1 MAGGSDGGGAAIL
14 AAFLANAGIA
24 VAKFVGF
31 VFTGSSAM
39 LAEAV
44 HSVADAGNQG
54 LLALGGRRARRA
66 PTPLHPFGYGRA
78 RYFWSFVVAV
88 VLFSLGGLFS
98 LYEGYHKIAD
108 PHEVSSPLV
117 AFVILGLALVFEAFA
132 LRTAMRHAQPERQG
146 RSWTQYIR
154 TSRSPELPVLLL
166 EDSGAL
172 LGLVFA
178 ITGIALALLTGN
190 PVFDGI
196 GTLAIGLLLV
206 AIAIVLAA
214 EMKSLLLGESA
225 SPEELDRIEAAL
237 TAGTDV
243 RRLIHMATQHLGPE
257 ELLVGAKVEFDSALT
272 VGELTAAIDAAE
284 QRVRAA
290 VPAAT
295 VLYIE
300 PDVFDAARSGS
311 RQRAAATSAAAATA
325 TTKTS
330 PAP

>member
-1 MAGGSDGGGAAIL
+1 MAGGSDSGAAIL
-14 AAFLANAGIA
+14 AAFLANTGIA

-31 VFTGSSAM
+31 LVTGSSAM
-39 LAEAV
+39 LAESV

-108 PHEVSSPLV
+108 PHDVDSPLV
-117 AFVILGLALVFEAFA
+117 AFVILGLALVFEGFA
-132 LRTAMRHAQPERQG
+132 LRTAKRHAQPELRG
-146 RSWTQYIR
+146 RSWVQYIR

-178 ITGIALALLTGN
+178 MLGIALALITGN

-196 GTLAIGLLLV
+196 GTLAIGILLV
-206 AIAIVLAA
+206 AIAIVLAL

-225 SPEELDRIEAAL
+225 SPDELTRIEAAL
-237 TAGTDV
+237 TDGRDV

-257 ELLVGAKVEFDSALT
+257 ELLVGAKVEFDARLS
-272 VGELTAAIDAAE
+272 VRELAAAIDAAE
-284 QRVRAA
+284 ERVRAA
-290 VPAAT
+290 VPSAT

-300 PDVFDAARSGS
+300 PDFFEAARAGS
-311 RQRAAATSAAAATA
+311 
-325 TTKTS
+325 
-330 PAP
+330 